1 MLPGESFHDFEA
13 IRQMMVDDIQPET
26 NIEWLWTLDLVEL
39 SWEILRYRHL
49 KKRILDVHRVAAIEA
64 ILQRLDGEG
73 MPAEA
78 MPLVRKQA
86 RRAATEWRDD
96 SEAALE
102 IEARLSDRDQCRGI
116 CSGARVIRNVRSTH
130 ALGTK
135 PANWIAAGDQHPA
148 RICYSRPPR
157 HKGGRVVILKPSGEA
172 VSKSKRLS
180 AGMVTW
186 DASFGVQRTEKRANA
201 ESSPRFVW
209 IETVKA
215 WPRGSQRHDH
225 AAIFGWQ
232 VDRQGI

>member
-1 MLPGESFHDFEA
+1 LLPGESFHDFEA

-78 MPLVRKQA
+78 TPLVRKQA

-102 IEARLSDRDQCRGI
+102 IEARLYRSGLDPIAINAEVFVRARELFVMFDQLMHSAQSRRIGLLREI
-116 CSGARVIRNVRSTH
+116 SIRREFAIRVRRVIR
-130 ALGTK
+130 ADGL
-135 PANWIAAGDQHPA
+135 
-148 RICYSRPPR
+148 
-157 HKGGRVVILKPSGEA
+157 
-172 VSKSKRLS
+172 
-180 AGMVTW
+180 
-186 DASFGVQRTEKRANA
+186 
-201 ESSPRFVW
+201 
-209 IETVKA
+209 
-215 WPRGSQRHDH
+215 
-225 AAIFGWQ
+225 
-232 VDRQGI
+232 